1 MVSCSEANGTKIGAQ
16 NDADKLSTSY
26 LRAHPIIKY
35 VGGMVVQAA
44 QSGAE
49 LDLFSLSLE
58 VVERWCKEAKKHSPM
73 EPGVI
78 HMPDLSVLI
87 ERIPEEHQWW
97 VPPDGASLQCH
108 FPINQKLNYLS
119 HSDCPSFWPICIDQ
133 CRYICWSSHVVL
145 VPRCHH
151 ICGRV
156 R

>member
-1 MVSCSEANGTKIGAQ
+1 MATCSETTETDIGAQ
-16 NDADKLSTSY
+16 NDADKLSASY
-26 LRAHPIIKY
+26 LRTHPIIEY
-35 VGGMVVQAA
+35 LGGIVVQAA

-49 LDLFSLSLE
+49 LDLFSLSLK
-58 VVERWCKEAKKHSPM
+58 VVEQWCKEAEKHCPT

-78 HMPDLSVLI
+78 HMPNLSVLI

-97 VPPDGASLQCH
+97 IPLNGASPISH
-108 FPINQKLNYLS
+108 FHDQKLNYLLHIS
-119 HSDCPSFWPICIDQ
+119 CPSFCPVCIDQ
-133 CRYICWSSHVVL
+133 CRYIFWLSHVVP